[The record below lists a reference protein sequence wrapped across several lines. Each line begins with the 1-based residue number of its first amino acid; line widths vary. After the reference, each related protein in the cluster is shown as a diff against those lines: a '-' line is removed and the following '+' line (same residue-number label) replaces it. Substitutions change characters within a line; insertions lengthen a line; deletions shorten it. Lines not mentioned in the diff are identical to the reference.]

1 MTIEF
6 KARGTT
12 GEIWLYDQIGEGF
25 FSDGVTAK
33 SFQKDLT
40 ALGKVNTI
48 NLRINSPGG
57 NVFDGLSIFN
67 QLKAHPARI
76 VVDIDG
82 LAASI
87 ASVIAMAG
95 DEIRMAGNA
104 MLMIHNPHGMAMGD
118 ATEMRRTAALLDQ
131 IKGNLTDTYA
141 ARTGMMSATL
151 NAWMDDETWL
161 TATEAVQNGFADSV
175 VQEQRLAAHFD
186 LGQFRNVPAALKKE
200 QAQAT
205 QAAKRDINIV
215 RLAQQADRIQNVGVR
230 AGPPLA

>member
-25 FSDGVTAK
+25 FSDGVSAK
-33 SFQKDLT
+33 SFQKDL
-40 ALGKVNTI
+40 AGLGKVNTI

-57 NVFDGLSIFN
+57 NVFDGLTIYN

-87 ASVIAMAG
+87 ASLIAMAG

-104 MLMIHNPHGMAMGD
+104 MMMIHNPMGGAFGD

-131 IKGNLTDTYA
+131 VKGNLSDTYA
-141 ARTGMMSATL
+141 ARTGVDQGTL
-151 NAWMDDETWL
+151 NAWMDDETWF
-161 TATEAVQNGFADSV
+161 TATDAVQRGFADSV
-175 VQEQRLAAHFD
+175 TQDQRIAASYD
-186 LGQFRNVPAALKKE
+186 LTRFHNVPAALKR
-200 QAQAT
+200 AQA
-205 QAAKRDINIV
+205 ANSASRRDIYAV
-215 RLAQQADRIQNVGVR
+215 RTQQQVDRMRALEKAAQ
-230 AGPPLA
+230 